1 MAESISIVIPT
12 YNRAHLIE
20 RALGSA
26 LREARPGDDVIVV
39 DNGSTDDT
47 AGVLAPYL
55 GRIRYLH
62 AERRGPGAAR
72 NVGLA
77 HAQGDLVAFLDSD
90 DEWMM
95 GKLDLQRRI
104 MAARPD
110 VIFCFTD
117 IANTGTDGSIKRHYL
132 QRWHRDPRPWD
143 EILTPAKSLSSIAT
157 PASDEPDVRV
167 HIGDMY
173 PPQLL
178 APYVVTSTVV
188 VRRAAAGDAL
198 TFAEDLPVG
207 EDLYCFA
214 RLARRG
220 PAAYLDVETSW
231 NNAHVGERATSVAQL
246 LKMDCRL
253 RLIERVWGSDPEF
266 LRAHESVYRRV
277 HNEQQGLFVRA
288 LLAEGRTA
296 EARQA
301 LAAVEEAPAA
311 YRMLAALPGVLCRGA
326 VSARGAFHAVTAPFR
341 ARKME
346 YEW

>member
-1 MAESISIVIPT
+1 MRISTIIPT

-20 RALGSA
+20 RAIQSA
-26 LREARPGDDVIVV
+26 LRESRPGDEVIVV

-47 AGVLAPYL
+47 DDVVARYL
-55 GRIRYLH
+55 PRIRYLR

-77 HAQGDLVAFLDSD
+77 HVCGDLVAFLDSD
-90 DEWMM
+90 DEWMA
-95 GKLDLQRRI
+95 GKLDLQRRL

-143 EILTPAKSLSSIAT
+143 EILAPAVALT
-157 PASDEPDVRV
+157 GGTASVPV

-178 APYVVTSTVV
+178 APYVVTSTVM
-188 VRRAAAGDAL
+188 VRRDLAGDAL

-220 PAAYLDVETSW
+220 PAAYLDVETAW

-246 LKMDCRL
+246 VKMNCRL
-253 RLIERVWGSDPEF
+253 RLIERVWGADAEF
-266 LRAHESVYRRV
+266 LRTHGSVYRRV
-277 HNEQQGLFVRA
+277 HSEQQALLVRA
-288 LLAEGRTA
+288 LLAEGRTF
-296 EARQA
+296 EARHA
-301 LAAVEEAPAA
+301 LESVEAAPVS
-311 YRMLAALPGVLCRGA
+311 YRMLAALPGALCRGA
-326 VSARGAFHAVTAPFR
+326 VAVRGALHAATVPFR
-341 ARKME
+341 PRNVE